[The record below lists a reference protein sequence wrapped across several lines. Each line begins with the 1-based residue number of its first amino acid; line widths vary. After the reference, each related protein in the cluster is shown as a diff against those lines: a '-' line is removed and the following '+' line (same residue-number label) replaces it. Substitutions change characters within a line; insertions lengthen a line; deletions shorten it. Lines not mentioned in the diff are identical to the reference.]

1 MKKAILPILLIVAF
15 FQQACKK
22 DDTPP
27 NENIY
32 ASFRS
37 YFSCYINGEYF
48 EPKGIFGCHKM
59 YVSYYKEDYYNIG
72 SGGGELRVS
81 GRNCLAEIGEYW
93 SVGIVK
99 YSVFEPETINLATDF
114 RYHNVFVRGGW
125 DSINN
130 TDYQFN
136 NTVSGKLVIDKLV
149 PHVTGESNG
158 VVIGTFE
165 FTVHNNQGDTARV
178 TNGKFGMKL
187 PNP

>member
-1 MKKAILPILLIVAF
+1 MKRILHIMIISAALILTSSR
-15 FQQACKK
+15 CKK

-48 EPKGIFGCHKM
+48 EPKGMFGCHKM
-59 YVSYYKEDYYNIG
+59 SVTYYENNYYNL
-72 SGGGELRVS
+72 GEGFLRFN
-81 GRNCLAEIGEYW
+81 GRNCLADSADYW
-93 SVGIVK
+93 AIGIVLDG
-99 YSVFEPETINLATDF
+99 VFKPETVDLSNKRVHSVYVL
-114 RYHNVFVRGGW
+114 GGW

-136 NTVSGKLVIDKLV
+136 NMVSGKLIIDKLV

-158 VVIGTFE
+158 VVIGTFD

-187 PNP
+187 PTP